1 MVAAI
6 LMGSCVDKSVV
17 HGSFA
22 SGGQNGERIEQAT
35 ELSLKGLQ
43 AEIKLLS
50 IQVSLM
56 LITL

>member
-1 MVAAI
+1 M
-6 LMGSCVDKSVV
+6 LMGSWVDESVV

-22 SGGQNGERIEQAT
+22 SGGQNGEPIEQPT

-43 AEIKLLS
+43 AEIRLLS

-56 LITL
+56 FITL